1 MEQFF
6 TELAENRHVVIPVLV
21 GIAAGIIVFI
31 FSLKLRKRL
40 DAFMKS
46 REDKRVASSSIVKA
60 VRIESVTEM
69 EMRGNPIYKYGRRYF
84 AHYKYEVDGKTYKYH
99 AISHTFPTET
109 ITLAYRGNPKKA
121 VWVYEIPKPLWYRL
135 SALLLWLSPFAAAL
149 LAVFLLGGAK

>member
-31 FSLKLRKRL
+31 FSLKLRRRL
-40 DAFMKS
+40 DAFVKR
-46 REDKRVASSSIVKA
+46 RENERVMSSNTVKA
-60 VRIESVTEM
+60 VRIESSAEM
-69 EMRGNPIYKYGRRYF
+69 EMQGNPIYEYGRRYF

-99 AISHTFPTET
+99 AISHAFPTET
-109 ITLAYRGNPKKA
+109 ITLAYRSNPKKA
-121 VWVYEIPKPLWYRL
+121 VWVHEIPKPLWYRPA
-135 SALLLWLSPFAAAL
+135 ALLLRLSPFAAAL